1 MTDFTESNN
10 LLDRTLR
17 RAWRALS
24 GVARGK
30 QNSEIGPDLP
40 ESDSDRL
47 MAQIRDCLEAR
58 GGEVS
63 ARVRAADLGRAY
75 LSLNEVGRQR
85 FLGLLSREVSTDPE
99 VVA

>member
-1 MTDFTESNN
+1 M
-10 LLDRTLR
+10 
-17 RAWRALS
+17 
-24 GVARGK
+24 
-30 QNSEIGPDLP
+30 
-40 ESDSDRL
+40 
-47 MAQIRDCLEAR
+47 EAR

-75 LSLNEVGRQR
+75 LSLNEVGRQC

>member
-1 MTDFTESNN
+1 MTDFTESGK

-30 QNSEIGPDLP
+30 QNSEIGPDLS

-47 MAQIRDCLEAR
+47 MAQIRNCLEAR

-75 LSLNEVGRQR
+75 LSLNEVGRQC